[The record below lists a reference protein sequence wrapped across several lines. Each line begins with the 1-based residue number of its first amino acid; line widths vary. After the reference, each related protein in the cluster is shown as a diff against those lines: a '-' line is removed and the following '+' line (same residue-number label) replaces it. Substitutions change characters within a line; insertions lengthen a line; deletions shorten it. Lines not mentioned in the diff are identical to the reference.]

1 MTAENLKE
9 SLKQLHA
16 NMENTGQVDPE
27 LKELLQVLDT
37 DIQLLLAKEAR
48 NAEDANGLADRA
60 QAISAKFAAEHP
72 HVEPVLRDLGNIL
85 SSMGI

>member
-1 MTAENLKE
+1 MTADNLKE

-16 NMENTGQVDPE
+16 NLESTGRIDPE
-27 LKELLQVLDT
+27 LKQLLQVLDR
-37 DIQLLLAKEAR
+37 DIQQLLSK
-48 NAEDANGLADRA
+48 DAQDATDASGLADRA

>member
-16 NMENTGQVDPE
+16 NLEATGRVDPE
-27 LKELLQVLDT
+27 LKQLLQVLDK
-37 DIQLLLAKEAR
+37 DIQQLLGKEAQ
-48 NAEDANGLADRA
+48 DATDASGLADRA

>member
-1 MTAENLKE
+1 MTADNLKE

-16 NMENTGQVDPE
+16 NLETTGQVDPE
-27 LKELLQVLDT
+27 LKQLLQMLDS

-48 NAEDANGLADRA
+48 STEDANGLADRA

-72 HVEPVLRDLGNIL
+72 HVEPALRDLGNIL

>member
-1 MTAENLKE
+1 MSADNLKE

-16 NMENTGQVDPE
+16 NLETAGPVDPE
-27 LKELLQVLDT
+27 LKQLLQVLES
-37 DIQLLLAKEAR
+37 DIQQLLCKEG
-48 NAEDANGLADRA
+48 EDTSEASGLADRA

>member
-1 MTAENLKE
+1 MTADNLKE

-16 NMENTGQVDPE
+16 NLESAGQVDPE
-27 LKELLQVLDT
+27 LKQLLQVLEN
-37 DIQLLLAKEAR
+37 DIQQLLRKEGQGA
-48 NAEDANGLADRA
+48 ADASGLADRA